1 MIEEIR
7 IRDLGVIT
15 EARLPLGPGLSVVT
29 GETGAGKTMVVTAV
43 GLLLG
48 ARADAGAVRVGAKA
62 ASVEATALLPEG
74 HAALERAE
82 EAGAEVENGAEGTE
96 LLLARSVSMEGRSRA
111 YLGGRSAPV
120 GALAEVGERLLVIH
134 GQTDQI
140 RLKSA
145 AAQREALDKFGGSA
159 LNEAL
164 TAYQDCYRAFRAAEK
179 DLAELQAAERERLRE
194 AESLQAALAEIDA
207 VAPEPGED
215 ERLKAESVKLA
226 HVEQLRIAAG
236 TAQSTLSGDDY
247 AEGGDALQLLTAA
260 QRTLEQVA
268 QHDPTLETLASRVA
282 ETAVVLEDI
291 ASELAHYSAGLETEG
306 PEHLAGLEAR
316 RAELSKLV
324 RKYAPSIDEVLE
336 WAEASRVRLDELQGD
351 SERIEGLQVQV
362 ENLRAELSK
371 LAADLHDL
379 RVRAAG
385 ELAERVS
392 AELAAL
398 AMRDARLHVQV
409 EEAPEPG
416 PHGQDQIAILLQ
428 PHAGAPARPVGKG
441 ASGGELSR
449 VMLAIEVV
457 LAEVDPVPTFVFD
470 EVDAG
475 VGGRAAVE
483 IGRRLAMLARHVQV
497 LVVTHLPQV
506 AAFANQHVRVIK
518 NSVRGADGDLDSG
531 FTSSDVEVL
540 DDDARVV
547 ELARMLAGQE
557 ESESARAHAQE
568 LLDDARQFTASTMA

>member
-82 EAGAEVENGAEGTE
+82 EAGAEVEISDQGAE

-140 RLKSA
+140 RLKSS
-145 AAQREALDKFGGSA
+145 AAQREALDKFGGPA
-159 LNEAL
+159 LGKAL
-164 TAYQDCYRAFRAAEK
+164 TAYQDCYQAYRAAEK
-179 DLAELQAAERERLRE
+179 ELAELQAAERERLRE
-194 AESLQAALAEIDA
+194 AESLDAALTEIDA

-236 TAQSTLSGDDY
+236 TAQGVLSGDDY
-247 AEGGDALQLLTAA
+247 SETGDALQLLTAA
-260 QRTLEQVA
+260 QRTLEQVS
-268 QHDPTLETLASRVA
+268 QHDATLEALASRVA
-282 ETAVVLEDI
+282 ESAVVLEDI

-306 PEHLAGLEAR
+306 PEHLAALEAR

-336 WAEASRVRLDELQGD
+336 WAETSRVRLEELQGD
-351 SERIEGLQVQV
+351 TERIEGLQAQV
-362 ENLRAELSK
+362 ESRRAELAR
-371 LAADLHDL
+371 LAAELHEL

-385 ELAERVS
+385 ELADRVS

-398 AMRDARLHVQV
+398 AMKDARLHVQV
-409 EEAPEPG
+409 EEAPE
-416 PHGQDQIAILLQ
+416 
-428 PHAGAPARPVGKG
+428 
-441 ASGGELSR
+441 
-449 VMLAIEVV
+449 
-457 LAEVDPVPTFVFD
+457 
-470 EVDAG
+470 
-475 VGGRAAVE
+475 
-483 IGRRLAMLARHVQV
+483 
-497 LVVTHLPQV
+497 
-506 AAFANQHVRVIK
+506 
-518 NSVRGADGDLDSG
+518 
-531 FTSSDVEVL
+531 
-540 DDDARVV
+540 
-547 ELARMLAGQE
+547 
-557 ESESARAHAQE
+557 
-568 LLDDARQFTASTMA
+568 